1 MRNSIYI
8 AIVIAVLGVPAT
20 AWAQKPSA
28 YPAKGQSA
36 QQQGTDDT
44 QCLAWAKQDTGIDPA
59 AASAPV
65 APTGPQGERVR
76 GAARGAVLGEVI
88 SDDAG
93 EGAAIGAVAGGR
105 RARINQA
112 IARSRRRRSNH
123 RHWKR
128 TTAHTVLACKAVGTA
143 SIDARH

>member
-1 MRNSIYI
+1 MRNSTYI
-8 AIVIAVLGVPAT
+8 AIVVAGLGTSAT

-28 YPAKGQSA
+28 YPVKGQSA
-36 QQQGTDDT
+36 TQQGQDDS

-59 AASAPV
+59 VASTPP

-93 EGAAIGAVAGGR
+93 KGAAIGALAGGR

-112 IARSRRRRSNH
+112 TRAQQAQGQQTQKLDTYYR
-123 RHWKR
+123 
-128 TTAHTVLACKAVGTA
+128 AYGACMQGRGYSVN
-143 SIDARH
+143 

>member
-1 MRNSIYI
+1 MRNSTHI
-8 AIVIAVLGVPAT
+8 AMVIVLLGMPAT

-36 QQQGTDDT
+36 QQQRTDDS

-59 AASAPV
+59 TASAPV

-93 EGAAIGAVAGGR
+93 KGAAIGALAGGR

-112 IARSRRRRSNH
+112 N
-123 RHWKR
+123 R
-128 TTAHTVLACKAVGTA
+128 TQQAQAQQSQQLGTYYRAYGACMQGRGYSVN
-143 SIDARH
+143 